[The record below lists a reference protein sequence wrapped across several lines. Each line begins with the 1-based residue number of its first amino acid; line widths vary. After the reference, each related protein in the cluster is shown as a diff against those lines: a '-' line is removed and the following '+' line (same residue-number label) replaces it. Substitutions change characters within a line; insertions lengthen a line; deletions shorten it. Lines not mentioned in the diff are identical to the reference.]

1 MRTILGVLSLLLV
14 VAVVGVLARKQLGA
28 TSAMRLP
35 VASAASAPT
44 GSVGTGGTVP
54 QQSQQLQQQI
64 KQTVEATMQQARPE
78 PDDK

>member
-14 VAVVGVLARKQLGA
+14 VAVMGVLARKQLKA
-28 TSAMRLP
+28 TSVMQLP
-35 VASAASAPT
+35 AASAASAPT
-44 GSVGTGGTVP
+44 GNAGAGMNVP

-64 KQTVEATMQQARPE
+64 KQSVEATMQQARPE